1 MKAEQISAV
10 CFAMLEY
17 YAGDPK
23 RIQHFLKVHAFAKL
37 IAEKENLSEKDCV
50 IIEIAALV
58 HDIGIKNAEI
68 KYHSSMGKYQE
79 KEGPSEAKKLLEA
92 LNIDAQIIDRVCY
105 LVGHHHTYKAID
117 GIDYQI
123 LVEADFLVNIYEDSL
138 PQSSAISVLH
148 KIFKT
153 KCGIKLLRTIY
164 SLED

>member
-1 MKAEQISAV
+1 MNAEKISAV
-10 CFAMLEY
+10 CQAMIAY
-17 YAGDPK
+17 YSGDPK
-23 RIQHFLKVHAFAKL
+23 RVQHFVKVHAFAKL
-37 IAEKENLSEKDCV
+37 IAEKENLSENEV
-50 IIEIAALV
+50 FVIEIAALV

-105 LVGHHHTYKAID
+105 LVGHHHTYNAID

>member
-1 MKAEQISAV
+1 MNAEKISAV
-10 CFAMLEY
+10 CQAMIDY
-17 YAGDPK
+17 YSGDPK
-23 RIQHFLKVHAFAKL
+23 RIQHFVKVHAF
-37 IAEKENLSEKDCV
+37 V
-50 IIEIAALV
+50 
-58 HDIGIKNAEI
+58 GIKNAEI
-68 KYHSSMGKYQE
+68 KYQSSMGKYQE

-153 KCGIKLLRTIY
+153 KSGINLLRTIY
-164 SLED
+164 SLEG

>member
-79 KEGPSEAKKLLEA
+79 KEGPSEAK
-92 LNIDAQIIDRVCY
+92 IDAQIIDRVCY

-153 KCGIKLLRTIY
+153 KSGINLLRTIY
-164 SLED
+164 ALED